1 MLVFLGH
8 GCYIHKTYRKKG
20 NSVDL
25 HGNRNGESLNRYSQL
40 AFMINYLVNSLYPDC
55 SQVTLNFIIQKF
67 CSFILCFI
75 VPPHPT
81 PHTNLDPHTPI
92 EREKQKQRVS
102 SLPQCHTRLQ
112 VMASPLLR
120 IKYRLSTWQIF
131 AWSPVQLRFIHLL
144 TKVHN
149 CS

>member
-1 MLVFLGH
+1 MFLGH

-20 NSVDL
+20 NSVVL
-25 HGNRNGESLNRYSQL
+25 HGNRNGESLNRYSHL
-40 AFMINYLVNSLYPDC
+40 AFTINYLVNSLYPDC
-55 SQVTLNFIIQKF
+55 SQITLNFTIQKF

-81 PHTNLDPHTPI
+81 PHTNLDPHHHPHRGGKTKAKG
-92 EREKQKQRVS
+92 KQFATV
-102 SLPQCHTRLQ
+102 PHQ
-112 VMASPLLR
+112 VKVLASPLLR